1 MCSCTKIS
9 FLGDHTPKAE
19 LNFTERIE
27 VGAISDAGSVVED
40 DTPWDLYASPLMN
53 EGFPVDLASKH
64 SEPAE
69 APRIKRFRRPSA

>member
-1 MCSCTKIS
+1 MRSSAKVS
-9 FLGDHTPKAE
+9 FLGNHTAIAK
-19 LNFTERIE
+19 LDFTERIE
-27 VGAISDAGSVVED
+27 VCSISDAGPVVEN